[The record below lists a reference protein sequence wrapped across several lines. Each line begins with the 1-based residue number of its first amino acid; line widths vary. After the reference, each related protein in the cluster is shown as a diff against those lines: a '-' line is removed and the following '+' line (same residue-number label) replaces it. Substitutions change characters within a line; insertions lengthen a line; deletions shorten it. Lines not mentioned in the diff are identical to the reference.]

1 MFDRAVMCPTRR
13 SRSLLLLAGVA
24 LILAACGGG
33 GGGGGGGTTTAK
45 LHALI
50 VNAGEGDAAVT
61 YTDADGLPTEATVPT
76 CTAQVLEF
84 PVTDP
89 FSVSIGDTV
98 VVDSAQL
105 PAGLPGAGETDLV
118 VQVNVAR
125 DGTAT
130 FDSVRAGRSI
140 SIPARS
146 AYCATLPG

>member
-1 MFDRAVMCPTRR
+1 M
-13 SRSLLLLAGVA
+13 AGVA
-24 LILAACGGG
+24 LLLAACGGG
-33 GGGGGGGTTTAK
+33 GGGGGGGGDTTAK

-50 VNAGEGDAAVT
+50 VNAGEDAAAVT
-61 YTDADGLPTEATVPT
+61 YTDADGVPTEASVDT
-76 CTAQVLEF
+76 CTAEVLEF
-84 PVTDP
+84 PITDP
-89 FSVSIGDTV
+89 FQISIGDTV

-105 PAGLPGAGETDLV
+105 PEGLPGGGETDLV

-130 FDSVRAGRSI
+130 FDNVRAGRSI